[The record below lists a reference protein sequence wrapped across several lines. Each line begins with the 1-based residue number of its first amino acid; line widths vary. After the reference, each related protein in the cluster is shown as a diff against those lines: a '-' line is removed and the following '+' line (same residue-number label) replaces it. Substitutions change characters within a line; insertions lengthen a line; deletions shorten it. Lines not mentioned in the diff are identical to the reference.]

1 VVRVSLMAEPG
12 GRARVLV
19 ADEGV
24 GLPPDMVIGEGDS
37 LGFQLIPVLAQQ
49 MGARLQW
56 RREAGTVFEM
66 CFDTEGPDLPTQGE

>member
-1 VVRVSLMAEPG
+1 
-12 GRARVLV
+12 
-19 ADEGV
+19 
-24 GLPPDMVIGEGDS
+24 VIGEGDS